1 MEFARMRA
9 WMIAVILIVATAA
22 LIFLLNSVFPD
33 ALQDDDNRMQ
43 LFASLGW
50 LALLGSSVVLRLRS
64 RPGSSLRALAA
75 WVLIFLVLVWVYAY
89 RVEAMAIGQRLLAVL
104 VPGHGYTTTT
114 ANSDGTV
121 SGQGEMRFAVNR
133 DGHYQ
138 VNARVNG
145 AYVTFLVDTG
155 ATDVVLTM
163 LDAQR
168 IGFDPAKLR
177 FTQRAETA
185 NGVVRAAPVTL
196 DEIALG
202 PIVIGHLPASVN
214 EAPMSQSLLGMR
226 FLNQLKSWRVENQM
240 LILQQ

>member
-1 MEFARMRA
+1 MRA
-9 WMIAVILIVATAA
+9 WVIAVILIVATAA
-22 LIFLLNSVFPD
+22 LVFLLNSAFPD
-33 ALQDDDNRMQ
+33 ALQNEDNRLQ
-43 LFASLGW
+43 LFGALGW
-50 LALLGSSVVLRLRS
+50 LALLGSSLVLRLRS

-75 WVLIFLVLVWVYAY
+75 WVVVFLVLVWVYAY
-89 RVEAMAIGQRLLAVL
+89 RAEALSIGQRLLAVL
-104 VPGHGYTTTT
+104 VPGRGYAVTE
-114 ANSDGTV
+114 NSGSNGSNG
-121 SGQGEMRFAVNR
+121 SGSGEMRFAVNR

-185 NGVVRAAPVTL
+185 NGMVRAAPVTL

-202 PIVIGHLPASVN
+202 SIVIDHMPASVN

-226 FLNQLKSWRVENQM
+226 FLNQLRSWRVEGQT